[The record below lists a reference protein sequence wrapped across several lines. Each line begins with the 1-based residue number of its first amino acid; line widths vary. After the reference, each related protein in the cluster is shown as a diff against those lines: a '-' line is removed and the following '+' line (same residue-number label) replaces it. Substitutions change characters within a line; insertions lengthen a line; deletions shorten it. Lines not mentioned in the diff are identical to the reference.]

1 MYMRAYILI
10 IVIIALCLGSC
21 NKPEEKNSSYR
32 ITQEYSQAN
41 NQADILIRADAK
53 SGTQE
58 IEPYWNFSVGA
69 GRANEGL
76 RANWQEQLKISIE
89 ECGFRYIRFHGLFHD
104 DMFVYKIDDGKEVY
118 NWQYIDELY
127 DRLLEM
133 GIRPFVELSFFPC
146 DMTNGEGTVFWWEA
160 CNTPPEDLS
169 KWSRL
174 VTRFVE
180 HCVDRYGLDEVK
192 KWYFEVWNEP
202 NLGYFFNGTLEDY
215 LKLYRISAE
224 AVKSVHEDLKIGG
237 PATSNFI
244 ISKEDEKRLKN
255 KSRSDNIDLEDLA
268 RAEFEGVWIREFLSF
283 CEEEDVPVDFIS
295 THPYPTHFPLDIDGP
310 VNDISRPV
318 NSVYTDLTWLNN
330 VVSESAFPDIEIHL
344 TEWSSC
350 PSPRDHTHDYLQ
362 EATYIVKQNLDC
374 IGMVN
379 SMSYWTFTDV
389 FEESG
394 AGDEIFHGGFGL
406 INFQDI
412 VKPAFHAYRFLNQL
426 GDIEVHREDGAV
438 ITRSSED
445 NKITMI
451 VYNYPEEYP
460 MAIQMSKGS
469 REIAE
474 ETLNTG
480 MAKSFSITL
489 TNLPENA
496 VFLVETLD
504 EEHGFAL
511 RDWLNMGA
519 PNPPDIEQAKQ
530 LRKAGRDTKKEYI
543 KSTEQG
549 ELVWS
554 SSVAPWSVICIRQL
568 KGQNEGLY

>member
-1 MYMRAYILI
+1 MNRSYLYNI
-10 IVIIALCLGSC
+10 IAITVIISMYSC
-21 NKPEEKNSSYR
+21 NNTGNEANKYA
-32 ITQEYSQAN
+32 ITQAYNQPN
-41 NQADILIRADAK
+41 NQADVLIQADAK
-53 SGTQE
+53 SGTKE
-58 IEPYWNFSVGA
+58 IEPYWNFCVGA

-76 RANWQEQLKISIE
+76 RANWQEQLNTSIE

-104 DMFVYKIDDGKEVY
+104 DMFVYKIEDGKEVY

-146 DMTNGEGTVFWWEA
+146 DMTDGKGTVFWWEA

-169 KWSRL
+169 KWKRL

-180 HCVDRYGLDEVK
+180 HCVDRYGVEEVK

-202 NLGYFFNGTLEDY
+202 NLGYFFNGDLNDY
-215 LKLYRISAE
+215 LELYKTSAE
-224 AVKSVHEDLKIGG
+224 AVKSVNKDFKIGG

-244 ISKEDEKRLKN
+244 ISKEDEKRLKE
-255 KSRSDNIDLEDLA
+255 KGKITDLTLEDLA
-268 RAEFEGVWIREFLSF
+268 NAQFEGVLIKEFLAF
-283 CEEEDVPVDFIS
+283 CEDENVPVDFIS

-310 VNDISRPV
+310 AYDFSRPV
-318 NSVYTDLTWLNN
+318 NSVHTDLLWLNN
-330 VVSESAFPDIEIHL
+330 VVANSAFPDIEIHL

-426 GDIEVHREDGAV
+426 GNIEIHREDGAV
-438 ITRSSED
+438 ITKSSRD
-445 NKITMI
+445 NKVSMM
-451 VYNYPEEYP
+451 VYNYPDEYP
-460 MAIQMSKGS
+460 MAIQMSKNS

-480 MAKSFSITL
+480 SNKTFSIHL
-489 TNLPENA
+489 TNLPKNT

-504 EEHGFAL
+504 KEHGFAL
-511 RDWLNMGA
+511 KDWQRMGY
-519 PNPPDIEQAKQ
+519 PNPPNIEQTKE
-530 LRKAGRDTKKEYI
+530 LRKKGWDTKKEYI
-543 KSTEQG
+543 KSTNQG
-549 ELVWS
+549 DLIWS
-554 SSVAPWSVICIRQL
+554 SSVTPWAVISILQL
-568 KGQNEGLY
+568 

>member
-1 MYMRAYILI
+1 MKCIRIY
-10 IVIIALCLGSC
+10 IVIVVIISLYMGSC
-21 NKPEEKNSSYR
+21 HEPGQNNISYN
-32 ITQEYSQAN
+32 ITREYNQPN
-41 NQADILIRADAK
+41 TQADIFIRADAK

-58 IEPYWNFSVGA
+58 IEPYWNFCVGA

-76 RANWQEQLKISIE
+76 RANWQEQLSTCVK

-104 DMFVYKIDDGKEVY
+104 DMFVYKIEDGKEVY

-127 DRLLEM
+127 DRLLEK

-146 DMTNGEGTVFWWEA
+146 DMTDGEGTVFWWEA
-160 CNTPPEDLS
+160 CNTPPTDLS

-174 VTRFVE
+174 VKRFVE
-180 HCVDRYGLDEVK
+180 HCVERYGIEEVK

-215 LKLYRISAE
+215 LSLYRISAE

-244 ISKEDEKRLKN
+244 ISKEDEKKLKE
-255 KSRSDNIDLEDLA
+255 KGKKGDVRLEDLA
-268 RAEFEGVWIREFLSF
+268 AAEFEGVWIKEFLTF
-283 CEEEDVPVDFIS
+283 CEQEDVPVDFIS

-310 VNDISRPV
+310 RHDVSRPV
-318 NSVYTDLTWLNN
+318 NSVHTDLTWLNK
-330 VVSESAFPDIEIHL
+330 VVANSAFPNIEIHL

-350 PSPRDHTHDYLQ
+350 PSPRDNTHDYLQ

-374 IGMVN
+374 IGMVH

-406 INFQDI
+406 INFQGI

-426 GDIEVHREDGAV
+426 GDIEIHREDGAI
-438 ITRSSED
+438 ITKSSKD
-445 NKITMI
+445 DKVSMI
-451 VYNYPEEYP
+451 VYNYPDEYP
-460 MAIQMSKGS
+460 MAIQMSKKT
-469 REIAE
+469 RKIAE
-474 ETLNTG
+474 KTLNTG
-480 MAKSFSITL
+480 TTKSFSIQL
-489 TNLPENA
+489 TNLPKNE

-519 PNPPDIEQAKQ
+519 PNPPGIEQTKQ
-530 LRKAGRDTKKEYI
+530 LGKAGRDTKKEYI
-543 KSTEQG
+543 ESTGQG

-554 SSVAPWSVICIRQL
+554 SSVAPWAVVCIRQL
-568 KGQNEGLY
+568 